1 MAKTPKNPEPA
12 AEDSPADE
20 PVVASEL
27 DERTHAEMLVLYQ
40 EAMETSRYGKAQQWR
55 AMAIGVFAIVALG
68 VLAASVRKD
77 EMLFRIA
84 QFLSVLIGLSAIYLM
99 VFYQFW
105 QRTEREKLI
114 RITARLSSLARSVR
128 GISSAREAGLRRI
141 VVLGFMILVVV
152 AAVAL
157 ELDYLSQLPQPPN
170 Y

>member
-1 MAKTPKNPEPA
+1 MAKDKKAPEA
-12 AEDSPADE
+12 AVADPADE

-27 DERTHAEMLVLYQ
+27 DERTHAEMLMFYR

-55 AMAIGVFAIVALG
+55 SMAIGVFAVVALG

-84 QFLSVLIGLSAIYLM
+84 QFLSVLIGLAAIYLM
-99 VFYQFW
+99 IFYQFW
-105 QRTEREKLI
+105 QNTEREKLA
-114 RITARLSSLARSVR
+114 RITARFSNLARSVR
-128 GISSAREAGLRRI
+128 GISSAREASLRRV